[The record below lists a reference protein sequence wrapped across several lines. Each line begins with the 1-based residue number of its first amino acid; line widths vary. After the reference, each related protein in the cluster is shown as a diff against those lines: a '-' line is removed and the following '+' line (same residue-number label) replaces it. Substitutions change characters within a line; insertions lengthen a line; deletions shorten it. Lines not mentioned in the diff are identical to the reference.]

1 MSDDKKGWTPVLV
14 RQQLQNAVYLE
25 LWTIPMYLT
34 AAYSIKAPVNEQ
46 THRPEIVDQP
56 DLPKNKDGSYNFKKF
71 TSAQANQYAFNSIL
85 SVAIQEMLHLELAAN
100 ILNAVRPEIDY
111 PADLISSSNPWVRVT
126 GQYAPSYGQAPP
138 TIVPNLPKGVTLE
151 LGPFDE
157 NQVRLFQWIEHK
169 DEPSTQADPQA
180 YSTSYNSI
188 GDFYTALSYGL
199 AVWWPELY
207 PPKYC
212 SSNAPTAAE
221 LLQHDDWGAT
231 FLMAVQRGAF
241 PDLLGLLPNIA
252 GSLGLAAGAPVDASE
267 LATNY
272 PFSITVH
279 GWPVDAWTKAHTA
292 IKAISAQ
299 GEGAGAGEGVPPAY
313 RPTTGEKIEIFLDS
327 MSHYERFTELLQLVG
342 KVQSYTAQPKPG
354 PNAQFY
360 QDALNQ
366 SYSSFL
372 MGLESTFASNYGLGL
387 GSLLAAMRGLGNRT
401 LEVWTSGLQPGYQWI
416 DPTPYIDP
424 KRTKQYHACQG
435 LNMCKG
441 LGAGGTGT
449 KPGDGNCATAYYH
462 TCGNSNICAGQGGCG
477 YAGDASDPSSSDNWM
492 PNYNSCQSVG
502 GCGAPIPYGQG
513 FNADPTSPPVAPGP
527 PKGPKP
533 YDCVWTY
540 ARELMRKKVKG
551 FPKDDSKSPPND
563 LRKSLSTT
571 TTRDKKHPAPP
582 DC

>member
-14 RQQLQNAVYLE
+14 RQQLQSAVYLE

-34 AAYSIKAPVNEQ
+34 AAYSIKAPVNEK

-56 DLPKNKDGSYNFKKF
+56 DLPKNADGSYNFKKF

-100 ILNAVRPEIDY
+100 VLNAVRPEIDY
-111 PADLISSSNPWVRVT
+111 PSQMISSTNPWVRCT
-126 GQYAPSYGQAPP
+126 GQYAPSYSQAPP
-138 TIVPNLPKGVTLE
+138 SITPNLPAGVTLE

-169 DEPSTQADPQA
+169 DEPSIRPDPQA
-180 YSTSYNSI
+180 YSASYPSI

-199 AVWWPELY
+199 AVWWPDLY

-212 SSNAPTAAE
+212 SSDAPTADE
-221 LLQHDDWGAT
+221 LLQHDDWGES
-231 FLMAVQRGAF
+231 FVKAVRRGAF
-241 PDLLGLLPNIA
+241 PNFLGLDPSIA
-252 GSLGLAAGAPVDASE
+252 GKLAAAEALAGAEMAGD
-267 LATNY
+267 Y
-272 PFSITVH
+272 PFSITVY
-279 GWPVDAWTKAHTA
+279 GWPVDAWSKAYTA

-299 GEGAGAGEGVPPAY
+299 GEGAGTGDEVPPVY

-327 MSHYERFTELLQLVG
+327 MSHYERFTQLLQLVG
-342 KVQSYTAQPKPG
+342 KVETYSVQSKPG
-354 PNAQFY
+354 KYADFY

-372 MGLESTFASNYGLGL
+372 MSVESAFASTYGVGI
-387 GSLLAAMRGLGNRT
+387 AAMKGLGNRT
-401 LEVWTSGLQPGYQWI
+401 LEVWTSGLQPQFQWI
-416 DPTPYIDP
+416 DPGPYVDP

-462 TCGNSNICAGQGGCG
+462 ACGQTNICAGQGGCG
-477 YAGDASDPSSSDNWM
+477 YAGDPLNPSDPDNWK
-492 PNYNSCQSVG
+492 PNYNSCQGLG
-502 GCGAPIPYGQG
+502 GCGAPIPYGQL
-513 FNADPTSPPVAPGP
+513 FNGDSTSPPVAPGVP
-527 PKGPKP
+527 YGPAPAP
-533 YDCVWTY
+533 YSCVWTY
-540 ARELMRKKVKG
+540 ARQLMREKVKG
-551 FPKDDSKSPPND
+551 FPKSDPAPND
-563 LRKSLSTT
+563 LRKSLSPTT
-571 TTRDKKHPAPP
+571 KPGKDPIPP
-582 DC
+582 KC